1 MKLNDREKKLIFIVV
16 GVILIA
22 LSYFIGYRK
31 ISAANNKLDDKIEEN
46 RTLYNNLKEMQAR
59 EKQYLEDTEYYTSEY
74 NTLLGS
80 FDTGYSQEYSIM
92 FVDQIEKDTGVWF
105 SQVSLADTAALYT
118 FGAITSSNP
127 MTQGAAVYTSD
138 YVGYG
143 TTLTLSYKTSYAGY
157 KELIE
162 YLNTYK
168 FKCRIDSVNATYN
181 ADDDEVS
188 GSMILNIYAITGSDR
203 KFLGAPVQNKF
214 TGTENIFNSSTF
226 TPGTNADEENGNN
239 IVTDYD
245 YYIALDSFKSDAD
258 SVVIGPKGD
267 SAATRISKNSSERE
281 KVIITFSGK
290 EGKYTVSYA
299 IGDTVYPATNYE
311 NGVEFTPG
319 SMLSLLVVGT
329 DRDPEG
335 EDINGADAT
344 IINNTDMKLY
354 VKIVDDDENPR
365 FKIREK
371 SGEVVVYE

>member
-92 FVDQIEKDTGVWF
+92 FIDQIEKDTGAWV

-188 GSMILNIYAITGSDR
+188 GSDR
-203 KFLGAPVQNKF
+203 K
-214 TGTENIFNSSTF
+214 
-226 TPGTNADEENGNN
+226 
-239 IVTDYD
+239 
-245 YYIALDSFKSDAD
+245 
-258 SVVIGPKGD
+258 SVV
-267 SAATRISKNSSERE
+267 
-281 KVIITFSGK
+281 
-290 EGKYTVSYA
+290 
-299 IGDTVYPATNYE
+299 
-311 NGVEFTPG
+311 
-319 SMLSLLVVGT
+319 
-329 DRDPEG
+329 
-335 EDINGADAT
+335 
-344 IINNTDMKLY
+344 
-354 VKIVDDDENPR
+354 
-365 FKIREK
+365 
-371 SGEVVVYE
+371 